1 MYAAVGKIIARSV
14 HAALD
19 RRLERESDTDPI
31 SEGFWFED
39 KQEGQLDDVQGIM
52 GHPGVGLFSMLIIG
66 GLAGW
71 IAGMI
76 VESRHGILT
85 NILVGIA
92 GSFVGSTLAELLQI
106 PTYGFW
112 RLLIAATVGAIVILF
127 IWRRVR
133 P

>member
-1 MYAAVGKIIARSV
+1 MGEA
-14 HAALD
+14 
-19 RRLERESDTDPI
+19 
-31 SEGFWFED
+31 
-39 KQEGQLDDVQGIM
+39 QGVL

-71 IAGMI
+71 IAGMV
-76 VESRHGILT
+76 VESRHGILS

-92 GSFVGSTLAELLQI
+92 GSFVGSTFAELLQI

-112 RLLIAATVGAIVILF
+112 RLLVAATAGAIVILF

>member
-1 MYAAVGKIIARSV
+1 MG
-14 HAALD
+14 
-19 RRLERESDTDPI
+19 
-31 SEGFWFED
+31 
-39 KQEGQLDDVQGIM
+39 DVQGIM

-71 IAGMI
+71 IAGMV

-85 NILVGIA
+85 TILVGIA
-92 GSFVGSTLAELLQI
+92 GSFVGSTLAELLEI

-112 RLLIAATVGAIVILF
+112 RLLIASIVGAIMILF
-127 IWRRVR
+127 IWRRMR

>member
-1 MYAAVGKIIARSV
+1 MFPPAQAAIDRASV
-14 HAALD
+14 W
-19 RRLERESDTDPI
+19 ESNAEPI
-31 SEGFWFED
+31 SEGPVR
-39 KQEGQLDDVQGIM
+39 QERQMGDVQGIM

-71 IAGMI
+71 IAGMV

>member
-1 MYAAVGKIIARSV
+1 MG
-14 HAALD
+14 
-19 RRLERESDTDPI
+19 E
-31 SEGFWFED
+31 
-39 KQEGQLDDVQGIM
+39 VQGIM

-71 IAGMI
+71 IAGM
-76 VESRHGILT
+76 VMASRHGILT
-85 NILVGIA
+85 NILIGIA
-92 GSFVGSTLAELLQI
+92 GSFVGGTLAELLQI

-112 RLLIAATVGAIVILF
+112 RLLIASTVGAIVILF